1 MDSIAGRPMVLIDLN
16 RYRRIEIKQAEDRR
30 RSKIV
35 FNDLLTRK
43 STNIVRFVTVQNKV
57 ILVWRSMS
65 PFVGL
70 GYLFF
75 SYFIQGVG
83 SLKPESKPWYIHI
96 DRFFM
101 TDFWNTIVIV
111 EHVLYERDCVAIV
124 TINISESY
132 CTMEGDKQKL
142 QTDGDNN
149 IEIDKL
155 EDHDGVDNKKEEG
168 TISDKGKDVQRKTKK
183 RVKSKKSSRNSKKFK
198 PHFYDEDDI
207 LSNPIEGDNSKN
219 TVSPID
225 WPKELVTYTKTL
237 PSIQFS
243 INPNSVNENEKKINC
258 DNIPVK
264 YENGSI
270 CKENSFEPR
279 KKTASFIGKMK
290 GPNKNNKLNTLW
302 KQSELPKFNMNSDYN
317 YYYQYYYANGYPNM
331 SANDQHSSAAFSAYY
346 QMMNSYDY
354 TSQQVSEWVNNR
366 GFNLLETNKYEDL
379 ATAYGES
386 KLDKTNQQ
394 LNNVHTQP
402 IEQNDQG
409 QTIKTENVNNDCV
422 TRLSMDNDLKSI
434 EVITTNNTSSSVS
447 SDFVKFDLNT
457 RLYNGNDDHQME
469 NKQHESLPPS
479 PPPFRPK
486 MTYLEATETITLP
499 NGVTLPPGTKQ
510 IIVHPYNRPVY

>member
-1 MDSIAGRPMVLIDLN
+1 M
-16 RYRRIEIKQAEDRR
+16 K
-30 RSKIV
+30 
-35 FNDLLTRK
+35 
-43 STNIVRFVTVQNKV
+43 
-57 ILVWRSMS
+57 
-65 PFVGL
+65 
-70 GYLFF
+70 
-75 SYFIQGVG
+75 
-83 SLKPESKPWYIHI
+83 
-96 DRFFM
+96 
-101 TDFWNTIVIV
+101 
-111 EHVLYERDCVAIV
+111 
-124 TINISESY
+124 
-132 CTMEGDKQKL
+132 
-142 QTDGDNN
+142 
-149 IEIDKL
+149 
-155 EDHDGVDNKKEEG
+155 NKKHK
-168 TISDKGKDVQRKTKK
+168 KGKDVQRKTKK